1 MLKLKNVL
9 EIWKKS
15 RTFVVGEPGKARGQ
29 QDENGDEA
37 LDSWLYGNEVQVLI
51 RC

>member
-15 RTFVVGEPGKARGQ
+15 RTFVVGLEEGGFSTVRQ
-29 QDENGDEA
+29 QK
-37 LDSWLYGNEVQVLI
+37 
-51 RC
+51 C